1 VEKIVFLY
9 QSWLNW
15 KKGIQT
21 EEPIKDFYLVEAT
34 SSSISFLQKFA
45 ALIESKIAIV
55 TKTEEFTILDK
66 EFIGVESNYGGL
78 AVRI

>member
-1 VEKIVFLY
+1 
-9 QSWLNW
+9 
-15 KKGIQT
+15 
-21 EEPIKDFYLVEAT
+21 
-34 SSSISFLQKFA
+34 LQKFA